1 MTDDQ
6 IQALKEPGGDRRDVF
21 TVEERAAVQFARQVT
36 AHSSGVQQCDLDEL
50 GKFFN
55 AEQIIELVLTT
66 ATANLTNRFNDGLR
80 TAIDV

>member
-1 MTDDQ
+1 M
-6 IQALKEPGGDRRDVF
+6 
-21 TVEERAAVQFARQVT
+21 QFARQVT
-36 AHSSGVQQCDLDEL
+36 AHSSGIQQSDLDEI

>member
-1 MTDDQ
+1 M
-6 IQALKEPGGDRRDVF
+6 F
-21 TVEERAAVQFARQVT
+21 TAEERAAVQFARQVT
-36 AHSSGVQQCDLDEL
+36 AHGSGIQQSDLDEL

-55 AEQIIELVLTT
+55 AEQIIELVLAT